1 MKFKPILKLTR
12 KKIILFT
19 FLILLTILGFNFLT
33 PKKVASLQLAQVK
46 RESIQSVVSASGS
59 LTGKNTANLK
69 FKSSGR
75 LTYINIKVGDKVSQW
90 SVIAGLDTQQMAIEL
105 QQAQNTLRDKQAIVD
120 KIHDEVKNHNED
132 ETFTQ
137 RQTRTTAEVAADN
150 AFDSVKAAQR
160 AFQDAVIL
168 TPINGIV
175 TQAIQVSGQT
185 VSSADLI
192 AQIVDT
198 SEIYFDADIDEADIS
213 KIAAGQVAEVT
224 LDAYANQVFN
234 GSVDQILPQTKTTS
248 QGATVVSVRIK
259 LDSPDLT
266 FVNGLSGQTSIITH
280 SAAGALTIPQEALRE
295 DNSVVLSENGRLI
308 PKKVEPG
315 LQSDTQVEIKN
326 GLAEGEK
333 VVLNPSSF
341 TAGFNQ
347 NRGLRMVF
355 PFFGGGRR

>member
-1 MKFKPILKLTR
+1 
-12 KKIILFT
+12 
-19 FLILLTILGFNFLT
+19 
-33 PKKVASLQLAQVK
+33 
-46 RESIQSVVSASGS
+46 
-59 LTGKNTANLK
+59 
-69 FKSSGR
+69 
-75 LTYINIKVGDKVSQW
+75 
-90 SVIAGLDTQQMAIEL
+90 MAIEL

-308 PKKVEPG
+308 PKKVETG

-326 GLAEGEK
+326 GLTEGEK